1 MFNGGIWATTVTPFD
16 DGGNIDEES
25 LRNLIDFYIDSGV
38 HGLSLGILGE
48 VSKLSEFEKNHV
60 VEILVNQTNGRVP
73 ISVVCTAQGTAKTS
87 SLAKKAEQLGVQ
99 AVMIAPPNNV
109 NDDKIIFKHYQ
120 EISNNISVP
129 IIIQDNPSSTGVTLS
144 PTLLAELTKQ
154 IKNIEYIKLEDSPTT
169 IKISKVIKETEHLKI
184 IGGTAMFLYEE
195 LTRGAI
201 GTMSGFPFPR
211 ILVDVFN
218 KFTRGENIAAKEIFF
233 KNMPLM
239 RYDEILPP
247 TVEARAIIKKEIFK
261 MKGVI
266 KTSNVRKPFSSIDE
280 RTVNELKNIIRF
292 LDL

>member
-1 MFNGGIWATTVTPFD
+1 VFNGGIWATTVTPFD